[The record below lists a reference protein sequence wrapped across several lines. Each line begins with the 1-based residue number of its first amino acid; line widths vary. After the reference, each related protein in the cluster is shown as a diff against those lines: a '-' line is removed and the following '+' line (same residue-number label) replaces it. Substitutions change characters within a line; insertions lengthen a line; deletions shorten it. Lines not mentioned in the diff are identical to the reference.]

1 MTRSDTNGRAL
12 VLGGG
17 GVTGIA
23 WELGILKGLADA
35 GVDLTTADLV
45 VGTSAGSVVGAQ
57 ITTGRTIDDL
67 YKTQLEPADKEIG
80 AKLSRL
86 TMLRM
91 LPALLLPGSG
101 NTKRARIGAMSM
113 KAHAPG
119 GEKRVE
125 VIRSRIGVEQWGDR
139 DLKVTAVEAETGK
152 FVVFDKDSG
161 VDIVHA
167 VAASCAVP
175 LVWPAVTI
183 DGKHYI
189 DGGMRSTANVDL
201 AKGADAV
208 VVIAPLPQAF
218 SKATSIRAQLE
229 RTGATRT
236 AVVTPDEQ
244 ALVDIGKNVLDPAKR
259 ADAARAGLRQAASR
273 SSTRSARPGTA
284 DRRAVTSARRRT
296 SWLQGHPDERSRRC
310 SAATATNPRSSR
322 TPGRP

>member
-1 MTRSDTNGRAL
+1 MTRSNTSGRAL

-35 GVDLTTADLV
+35 GVDLTDADLV

-57 ITTGRTIDDL
+57 VTTGRTVDDL
-67 YKTQLEPADKEIG
+67 YKTQIEPPDHEIG

-86 TMLRM
+86 TMMRM
-91 LPALLLPGSG
+91 LPPLLMPGSG
-101 NTKRARIGAMSM
+101 SRKRARIGAMSM
-113 KAHAPG
+113 RAHPPG
-119 GEKRVE
+119 GQERIE
-125 VIRSRIGVEQWGDR
+125 VIRSRIGVEAWGDR
-139 DLKVTAVEAETGK
+139 ALKVTAVEAETGE

-183 DGKHYI
+183 DGRHYI

-201 AKGADAV
+201 ATGADSV
-208 VVIAPLPQAF
+208 VVIAPLPQAL
-218 SKATSIRAQLE
+218 SKATSIRAQLA
-229 RTGATRT
+229 RTGASRT

-259 ADAARAGLRQAASR
+259 ADAARSGLRQAESVFDKVR
-273 SSTRSARPGTA
+273 TA
-284 DRRAVTSARRRT
+284 WS
-296 SWLQGHPDERSRRC
+296 G
-310 SAATATNPRSSR
+310 
-322 TPGRP
+322 